1 VNLVTVRYQ
10 TTEAYYSG
18 ITKGVENMK
27 ALVTGGTGFIGSH
40 VVRVLR
46 EAGHTVRVLHR
57 PGSKLNLIEDLEYE
71 SALGDVLD
79 EDALCRASEDCDWV
93 FHIAAVAD
101 YWRTDHRHMFEVNV
115 EGTRRVLK
123 AARETGVGRVIF
135 TSSAASIGMRHGDQ
149 LSDENDAF
157 NLPPSEFPYG
167 YSKAQAEEVVTDAVA
182 KGQQAVILNPVVV
195 MGPGDINQISGSFI
209 TQIRRF
215 GRFTPLS
222 SGGIGVVDV
231 RDVAH
236 WHVAAAIKGIS
247 GERYIL
253 GTANY
258 TYTDWFAMIA
268 KTVGVGRPFFQAPDF
283 ILPAVVKVV
292 DAARR
297 LRIPVPV
304 DADQVRLG
312 GRKVYFD
319 YQKAWSAFGLPRI
332 EMQQS
337 LKDTYEW
344 YKQHGVIR

>member
-1 VNLVTVRYQ
+1 
-10 TTEAYYSG
+10 
-18 ITKGVENMK
+18 MK

-40 VVRVLR
+40 VVRALR
-46 EAGHTVRVLHR
+46 DAGHTVRVLHR
-57 PGSKLNLIEDLEYE
+57 ASSKLDLIKDLEYA

-79 EDALCRASEDCDWV
+79 FDALRRASEDCDWV

-101 YWRTDHRHMFEVNV
+101 YWRADHKHMFEVNV
-115 EGTRRVLK
+115 EGTRRVLQ

-135 TSSAASIGMRHGDQ
+135 TSSAAAVGLRPNGQ
-149 LSDENDAF
+149 LSDESVAF

-182 KGQQAVILNPVVV
+182 EGQQAVILNPVVV
-195 MGPGDINQISGSFI
+195 LGPGDMNQISGSFI

-215 GRFTPLS
+215 GRFTPTS

-247 GERYIL
+247 GERYLL

-258 TYTDWFAMIA
+258 SYTQWFEMIA
-268 KTVGVGRPFFQAPDF
+268 RTVGVGRPFFQAPDF
-283 ILPAVVKVV
+283 ILPVVVKAV
-292 DAARR
+292 DLARR
-297 LRIPVPV
+297 LRIPTPV

-319 YQKAWSAFGLPRI
+319 YQKAWSAFGLPHI

-337 LKDTYEW
+337 LQDTYNW